1 MRKLVF
7 PIIALAA
14 LTAACGGDNGT
25 GPQSYA
31 DISGTYAGAMSG
43 TTQGILLQADF
54 SLTITQSGG
63 SLGGSYGLTGTL
75 SDGVTTVSLIGSGS
89 ITGTIAAGNAPQ
101 VTLTARS
108 GLCAGVTT
116 TFTGSY
122 DTVNRIVTLRGSI
135 PVTDTNCQVAL
146 TYGNMVI
153 VLTR

>member
-7 PIIALAA
+7 PFITLAA
-14 LTAACGGDNGT
+14 LACGGDST

-43 TTQGILLQADF
+43 TTQGILMQADF
-54 SLTITQSGG
+54 TLTITQSAG

-75 SDGVTTVSLIGSGS
+75 TDGISTASIIGSGS
-89 ITGTIAAGNAPQ
+89 ITGSIAAGNSPQ
-101 VTLTARS
+101 VTVTSRS
-108 GLCAGVTT
+108 GLCPNVTT
-116 TFTGSY
+116 TFSGSY

-135 PVTDTNCQVAL
+135 PITDTNCQVVL
-146 TYGNMVI
+146 DYTNMVI